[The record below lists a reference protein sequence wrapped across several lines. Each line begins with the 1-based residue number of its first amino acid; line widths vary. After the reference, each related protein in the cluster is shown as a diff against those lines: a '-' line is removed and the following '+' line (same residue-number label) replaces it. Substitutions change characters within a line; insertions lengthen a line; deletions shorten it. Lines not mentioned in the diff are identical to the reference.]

1 MRILI
6 VEDEEDLARVLA
18 KGLKREGYAAD
29 IATDGLMGWELADT
43 NEYDVIIL
51 DINLP
56 ELDGIS
62 LCQKIRQSSHHPDV
76 RILMLTARSHPDEV
90 EEGLDSGADDYL
102 RKPFVFNE
110 LLARIRAL
118 LRRSS
123 SVKST
128 VLQSEELILDTNKKE
143 VWLGKERITLTR
155 KEFGLLEYLM
165 LHPGEVISSERL
177 LEHVWDIHAD
187 PLTSTVRVHINSL
200 RKKLSHHDSEAGER
214 YIQTVQG
221 YGYKW
226 AGTADQV
233 DKKEEME

>member
-6 VEDEEDLARVLA
+6 VEDEEDLSRALA
-18 KGLKREGYAAD
+18 KGLRREGYAVD
-29 IATDGLMGWELADT
+29 IAVDGLTGWELADT
-43 NEYDVIIL
+43 NDYDVILL

-62 LCQKIRQSSHHPDV
+62 LCQRIRQSSQYNDV
-76 RILMLTARSHPDEV
+76 FILMLTARNHPDEV

-102 RKPFVFNE
+102 RKPFMFNE

-118 LRRSS
+118 LRRSM
-123 SVKST
+123 SVKSS
-128 VLQSEELILDTNKKE
+128 VLRFERLTLDSKTKE
-143 VWLGKERITLTR
+143 VWLDNVLIPLTK

-165 LHPGEVISSERL
+165 LHPGEVISSEKL
-177 LEHVWDIHAD
+177 LEHVWDIFAD
-187 PLTSTVRVHINSL
+187 PLSSTVRVHINFL
-200 RKKLSHHDSEAGER
+200 RKKLSTHDPEAGER

-226 AGTADQV
+226 AQSLE
-233 DKKEEME
+233 KEETT

>member
-6 VEDEEDLARVLA
+6 VEDEEDLSRALA
-18 KGLKREGYAAD
+18 KGLKREGYAVDCAL
-29 IATDGLMGWELADT
+29 DGLTGWELADT
-43 NEYDVIIL
+43 NEYDAILL

-62 LCQKIRQSSHHPDV
+62 LCQRIRRSSHHHDV
-76 RILMLTARSHPDEV
+76 CILMLTARSHPDEV

-118 LRRSS
+118 LRRRS

-128 VLQSEELILDTNKKE
+128 VLRFDRLTLDSKTKE
-143 VWLGKERITLTR
+143 VWLENALLPLTK

-187 PLTSTVRVHINSL
+187 PFSSTVRVHINSL
-200 RKKLSHHDSEAGER
+200 RKKFSQQDPSAGET

-221 YGYKW
+221 HGYRW
-226 AGTADQV
+226 AQRAAGE
-233 DKKEEME
+233 KEEAT

>member
-6 VEDEEDLARVLA
+6 VEDEEDLSRALA
-18 KGLKREGYAAD
+18 KGLRREGYAVD
-29 IATDGLMGWELADT
+29 IAVDGLTGWELADT
-43 NEYDVIIL
+43 NDYDVILL

-62 LCQKIRQSSHHPDV
+62 LCQRIRQSSHHNDV
-76 RILMLTARSHPDEV
+76 FILMLTARSHPDEV

-102 RKPFVFNE
+102 RKPFMFNE

-123 SVKST
+123 SVKSS
-128 VLQSEELILDTNKKE
+128 VLQFEQLTLDSKTKE
-143 VWLGKERITLTR
+143 VWYGNVLIALTK

-200 RKKLSHHDSEAGER
+200 RRKLSHYVPDAGER

-226 AGTADQV
+226 ALSNAA
-233 DKKEEME
+233 KKEEPT

>member
-6 VEDEEDLARVLA
+6 VEDEEDLSLALA
-18 KGLKREGYAAD
+18 KGLQREGYAVDCAF
-29 IATDGLMGWELADT
+29 DGLTGWELADT
-43 NEYDVIIL
+43 NDYDVILL

-62 LCQKIRQSSHHPDV
+62 LCGRIRQSSHHNDV
-76 RILMLTARSHPDEV
+76 FILMLTARSHPDEV

-102 RKPFVFNE
+102 RKPFMFNE

-118 LRRSS
+118 LRRSPS
-123 SVKST
+123 AKSP
-128 VLQSEELILDTNKKE
+128 VLQFGQLTLDSKTKE
-143 VWLGKERITLTR
+143 VWFGNVLISLTR

-165 LHPGEVISSERL
+165 LHPGEVISSEKL

-187 PLTSTVRVHINSL
+187 PFSSTVRVHINSL
-200 RKKLSHHDSEAGER
+200 RRKLSQQDPQAGES

-226 AGTADQV
+226 TPRLSGER
-233 DKKEEME
+233 EETK

>member
-6 VEDEEDLARVLA
+6 VEDEEDLALALA
-18 KGLKREGYAAD
+18 KGLKREGYAVDNAF
-29 IATDGLMGWELADT
+29 DGLTGWELADT
-43 NEYDVIIL
+43 NDYDVILL

-62 LCQKIRQSSHHPDV
+62 LCQRIRQSPHCNDV
-76 RILMLTARSHPDEV
+76 LILMLTARSHPDEV

-118 LRRSS
+118 LRRSPS
-123 SVKST
+123 ARST
-128 VLQSEELILDTNKKE
+128 VLQFGQLTLDSKTKE
-143 VWLGKERITLTR
+143 VWSGNALISLTR

-200 RKKLSHHDSEAGER
+200 RKKLSQQEPEAGER

-221 YGYKW
+221 YGYRW
-226 AGTADQV
+226 APHTTGE
-233 DKKEEME
+233 KEEPK

>member
-6 VEDEEDLARVLA
+6 VEDEEDLSLALA
-18 KGLKREGYAAD
+18 KGLKREGYAVDCAL
-29 IATDGLMGWELADT
+29 DGLTGWELADT
-43 NEYDVIIL
+43 NDYDVILL

-62 LCQKIRQSSHHPDV
+62 LCGRIRQSSHHNDV
-76 RILMLTARSHPDEV
+76 FILMLTARSHPDEV

-102 RKPFVFNE
+102 RKPFMFNE

-123 SVKST
+123 SAKSP
-128 VLQSEELILDTNKKE
+128 VLQFGKLTLNSKTKE
-143 VWLGKERITLTR
+143 VWFKDVLISLTR

-165 LHPGEVISSERL
+165 LHPGEVISSEKL

-187 PLTSTVRVHINSL
+187 PFTSTVRVHINSL
-200 RKKLSHHDSEAGER
+200 RRKLSHQDPEAGES

-221 YGYKW
+221 HGYKW
-226 AGTADQV
+226 APRAAGE
-233 DKKEEME
+233 KEETK

>member
-6 VEDEEDLARVLA
+6 VEDEEDLSRALA
-18 KGLKREGYAAD
+18 KGLRREGYAVDVAV
-29 IATDGLMGWELADT
+29 DGLTGWELADT
-43 NEYDVIIL
+43 NDYDVILL

-62 LCQKIRQSSHHPDV
+62 LCQRIRQSAHHNDV
-76 RILMLTARSHPDEV
+76 FILMLTARSHADEV

-102 RKPFVFNE
+102 RKPFAFKE

-118 LRRSS
+118 LRRST
-123 SVKST
+123 SVNSP
-128 VLQSEELILDTNKKE
+128 VLQFDQISLDSKTRE
-143 VWLGKERITLTR
+143 VRFGNALLSLTK

-187 PLTSTVRVHINSL
+187 PFSSTVRVHINSL
-200 RKKLSHHDSEAGER
+200 RRKLSHQDPEAGEK

-226 AGTADQV
+226 SPGTNA
-233 DKKEEME
+233 KKEEPI

>member
-6 VEDEEDLARVLA
+6 VEDEEDLSRALA
-18 KGLKREGYAAD
+18 KGLRREGYAVD
-29 IATDGLMGWELADT
+29 IALDGLTGWEMADT
-43 NEYDVIIL
+43 NDYDVILL

-62 LCQKIRQSSHHPDV
+62 LCQRIRQSSHHSNV
-76 RILMLTARSHPDEV
+76 FILMLTARSHPDEV

-123 SVKST
+123 PVKST
-128 VLQSEELILDTNKKE
+128 VLQFDQLTLDSKTKE
-143 VWLGKERITLTR
+143 VWFENVLLSLTR

-165 LHPGEVISSERL
+165 LHPGEVNSSERL

-200 RKKLSHHDSEAGER
+200 RRKLSQHDPETGER

-226 AGTADQV
+226 APSTAG
-233 DKKEEME
+233 KKEETT

>member
-6 VEDEEDLARVLA
+6 VEDEEDLARALA
-18 KGLKREGYAAD
+18 KGLKREGYAVD
-29 IATDGLMGWELADT
+29 IALDGLIGWEMADT
-43 NEYDVIIL
+43 NEYDVMIL

-62 LCQKIRQSSHHPDV
+62 LCQQIRRSSHHPDV
-76 RILMLTARSHPDEV
+76 LILMLTARSHPDEV

-123 SVKST
+123 SVKSP
-128 VLQSEELILDTNKKE
+128 VLQYEELTLDTNRKE
-143 VWLGKERITLTR
+143 VWFRKERISLTR

-165 LHPGEVISSERL
+165 LYPGEVISSERL

-187 PLTSTVRVHINSL
+187 PLSSTVRVHINSL
-200 RKKLSHHDSEAGER
+200 RRKLSHHDPEAGER

-221 YGYKW
+221 HGYKW
-226 AGTADQV
+226 AAFAA
-233 DKKEEME
+233 KKEEME

>member
-6 VEDEEDLARVLA
+6 VEDEEDLSRALA
-18 KGLKREGYAAD
+18 KGLRREGYAVD
-29 IATDGLMGWELADT
+29 IAIDGLTGWELADT
-43 NEYDVIIL
+43 NDYDVILL

-62 LCQKIRQSSHHPDV
+62 LCQRIRQSSYHNDV
-76 RILMLTARSHPDEV
+76 FILMLTARNHPDEV

-102 RKPFVFNE
+102 RKPFMFNE

-128 VLQSEELILDTNKKE
+128 VLQFNQLTLDLKTKE
-143 VWLGKERITLTR
+143 VRFEDVLISLTK

-165 LHPGEVISSERL
+165 LHPDEIISSERL

-187 PLTSTVRVHINSL
+187 PLSSTVRVHINSL
-200 RKKLSHHDSEAGER
+200 RKKLSHHDPKAGEE

-221 YGYKW
+221 FGYKW
-226 AGTADQV
+226 ALSKAI
-233 DKKEEME
+233 KKEAMT

>member
-6 VEDEEDLARVLA
+6 VEDEEDLSRALA
-18 KGLKREGYAAD
+18 KGLRREGYAVDVAE
-29 IATDGLMGWELADT
+29 DGLTGWELADT
-43 NEYDVIIL
+43 NEYDVILL

-62 LCQKIRQSSHHPDV
+62 LCQRIRRSTHHNDV
-76 RILMLTARSHPDEV
+76 FILMLTARSHADEV

-102 RKPFVFNE
+102 RKPFAFKE

-123 SVKST
+123 SVNSP
-128 VLQSEELILDTNKKE
+128 VLQFEQLSLDPKTKE
-143 VWLGKERITLTR
+143 VRFDNALVSLTK

-187 PLTSTVRVHINSL
+187 PLSSTVRVHINSL
-200 RKKLSHHDSEAGER
+200 RRKLTNQDPEAGET

-226 AGTADQV
+226 SPGASA
-233 DKKEEME
+233 KKEEPT

>member
-6 VEDEEDLARVLA
+6 VEDEEDLARALA
-18 KGLKREGYAAD
+18 KGLKREGYAVD
-29 IATDGLMGWELADT
+29 IAADGLTGWELADT
-43 NEYDVIIL
+43 NEYDVILL

-62 LCQKIRQSSHHPDV
+62 LCQRIRRSSHHNDV
-76 RILMLTARSHPDEV
+76 FILMLTARSHPDEV

-123 SVKST
+123 SVKSS
-128 VLQSEELILDTNKKE
+128 VLQFDQLKLDSKTKE
-143 VWLGKERITLTR
+143 VWFENALVPLTR

-200 RKKLSHHDSEAGER
+200 RKKLAHHDPEAGER
-214 YIQTVQG
+214 FIQTVQG
-221 YGYKW
+221 HGYKW
-226 AGTADQV
+226 TLRTAE
-233 DKKEEME
+233 KKEETT

>member
-6 VEDEEDLARVLA
+6 VEDEEDLSRALA
-18 KGLKREGYAAD
+18 KGLKREGYAVDSAV
-29 IATDGLMGWELADT
+29 DGLTGWELADT
-43 NEYDVIIL
+43 NEYDVILL

-62 LCQKIRQSSHHPDV
+62 LCQRIRQSSHHNDV
-76 RILMLTARSHPDEV
+76 FILMLTARSHPDEV

-123 SVKST
+123 SVKSP
-128 VLQSEELILDTNKKE
+128 VLQFEQLTLDSKTKQVWFENALIS
-143 VWLGKERITLTR
+143 LTK

-165 LHPGEVISSERL
+165 LHPGEVISSEKL

-200 RKKLSHHDSEAGER
+200 RKKLSHHDPEAGER

-226 AGTADQV
+226 ALRTAE
-233 DKKEEME
+233 KKEETK

>member
-6 VEDEEDLARVLA
+6 VEDEEDLSRALA
-18 KGLKREGYAAD
+18 KGLRREGYAVD
-29 IATDGLMGWELADT
+29 IAVDGLTGWELADT
-43 NEYDVIIL
+43 NDYDVILL

-62 LCQKIRQSSHHPDV
+62 LCQRIRQSSHHKDV
-76 RILMLTARSHPDEV
+76 FILMLTARSHPDEV

-128 VLQSEELILDTNKKE
+128 VLQCDRLNLDTRTKE
-143 VWLGKERITLTR
+143 VTFGDSLLTLTK

-187 PLTSTVRVHINSL
+187 PLSSTVRVHINSL
-200 RKKLSHHDSEAGER
+200 RRKLSQHDPEAGEK

-226 AGTADQV
+226 AQDTAG
-233 DKKEEME
+233 KIEEPS

>member
-6 VEDEEDLARVLA
+6 VEDEDDLSRALA
-18 KGLKREGYAAD
+18 KGLRREGYAVD
-29 IATDGLMGWELADT
+29 IAVDGLTGWELAET
-43 NEYDVIIL
+43 NDYDVILL

-56 ELDGIS
+56 EMDGIS
-62 LCQKIRQSSHHPDV
+62 LCQRIRQSSHNNDV
-76 RILMLTARSHPDEV
+76 FILMLTARSHPDEV

-128 VLQSEELILDTNKKE
+128 VLQFDQLTLDSKTRE
-143 VWLGKERITLTR
+143 VWFENALISLTK

-165 LHPGEVISSERL
+165 LHPSEVISSERL

-187 PLTSTVRVHINSL
+187 PLSSTVRVHINSL
-200 RKKLSHHDSEAGER
+200 RRKLSHHDPEAGDR

-226 AGTADQV
+226 ALSTPA
-233 DKKEEME
+233 KKEDTI

>member
-6 VEDEEDLARVLA
+6 VEDEEDLSRALA
-18 KGLKREGYAAD
+18 KGLKREGYAVD
-29 IATDGLMGWELADT
+29 IALDGLIGWEMADT

-62 LCQKIRQSSHHPDV
+62 LCQQIRRSSHHADV
-76 RILMLTARSHPDEV
+76 LILMLTARSHPDEV

-123 SVKST
+123 SVKSPVIQYEGLT
-128 VLQSEELILDTNKKE
+128 LDTNRKE
-143 VWLGKERITLTR
+143 VWFGKERISLTR

-200 RKKLSHHDSEAGER
+200 RRKLSHYDPEAGER
-214 YIQTVQG
+214 FIQTVQG

-226 AGTADQV
+226 AGTTA
-233 DKKEEME
+233 KKEELE

>member
-6 VEDEEDLARVLA
+6 VEDEEDLSRALA
-18 KGLKREGYAAD
+18 KGLKREGYAVDSAL
-29 IATDGLMGWELADT
+29 DGLTGWELADT
-43 NEYDVIIL
+43 NDYDVILL

-56 ELDGIS
+56 ELDGIT
-62 LCQKIRQSSHHPDV
+62 LCQRIRQSSHHNDV
-76 RILMLTARSHPDEV
+76 FILMLTARSHPDEV

-118 LRRSS
+118 LRRRSP
-123 SVKST
+123 VKSP
-128 VLQSEELILDTNKKE
+128 VLQFDRLTLDSKTKE
-143 VWLGKERITLTR
+143 VWFENVLVPLTR

-200 RKKLSHHDSEAGER
+200 RKKLAHHDPEAGDG

-226 AGTADQV
+226 ALLTAGE
-233 DKKEEME
+233 KEETT

>member
-6 VEDEEDLARVLA
+6 VEDEEDLSRALA
-18 KGLKREGYAAD
+18 KGLKREGYAVDMAL
-29 IATDGLMGWELADT
+29 DGLIGWEMADT
-43 NEYDVIIL
+43 NEYDVVIL

-62 LCQKIRQSSHHPDV
+62 LCQQIRRSSHHPDV
-76 RILMLTARSHPDEV
+76 LILMLTARSHPDEV

-123 SVKST
+123 SVKSP
-128 VLQSEELILDTNKKE
+128 VLQYEGLTLDTNRKE
-143 VWLGKERITLTR
+143 VWYGEERISLTR

-200 RKKLSHHDSEAGER
+200 RRKLSHHDPEAGER

-221 YGYKW
+221 HGYKW
-226 AGTADQV
+226 AGTTA
-233 DKKEEME
+233 KKEELK

>member
-6 VEDEEDLARVLA
+6 VEDEEDLSRALA
-18 KGLKREGYAAD
+18 KGLKREGYAVD
-29 IATDGLMGWELADT
+29 IAVDGLIGWELADT
-43 NEYDVIIL
+43 NEYDVILL

-62 LCQKIRQSSHHPDV
+62 LCQRIRRSSHHSDV
-76 RILMLTARSHPDEV
+76 FILMLTARSHPDEV

-123 SVKST
+123 SVKSS
-128 VLQSEELILDTNKKE
+128 VLQFEQLTLDSKTKE
-143 VWLGKERITLTR
+143 VWFENVLIPLTR

-200 RKKLSHHDSEAGER
+200 RRKLASHDPEAGER

-221 YGYKW
+221 HGYRLALSM
-226 AGTADQV
+226 AG
-233 DKKEEME
+233 KKEETT

>member
-1 MRILI
+1 MRVLI
-6 VEDEEDLARVLA
+6 VEDEEDLSRALA
-18 KGLKREGYAAD
+18 KGLRREGYAVD
-29 IATDGLMGWELADT
+29 IAVDGLTGWELADT
-43 NEYDVIIL
+43 NDYDVILL

-62 LCQKIRQSSHHPDV
+62 LCQRIRQSSHHNDV
-76 RILMLTARSHPDEV
+76 FILMLTARNHPDEV

-123 SVKST
+123 SVKSP
-128 VLQSEELILDTNKKE
+128 VLQFDQLTLNSKTKE
-143 VWLGKERITLTR
+143 VWFENVLLSLTK
-155 KEFGLLEYLM
+155 KEFGLLEYLL

-187 PLTSTVRVHINSL
+187 PLSSTVRVHINSL
-200 RKKLSHHDSEAGER
+200 RRKLSYHDPEAGER

-226 AGTADQV
+226 ALSTTA
-233 DKKEEME
+233 KKEDTT

>member
-6 VEDEEDLARVLA
+6 VEDEEDLSRALA
-18 KGLKREGYAAD
+18 KGLRREGYAVD
-29 IATDGLMGWELADT
+29 IAADGLIGWELADT
-43 NEYDVIIL
+43 NDYDVILL

-62 LCQKIRQSSHHPDV
+62 LCQRIRQSSRHNDV
-76 RILMLTARSHPDEV
+76 FILMLTARSHPDEV

-123 SVKST
+123 SVKSP
-128 VLQSEELILDTNKKE
+128 VLQFEQLTLDSKTKE
-143 VWLGKERITLTR
+143 VWLENVFISLTK

-187 PLTSTVRVHINSL
+187 PFSTTVRVHINSL
-200 RKKLSHHDSEAGER
+200 RRKLSHHDPEAGAR
-214 YIQTVQG
+214 YIQTIQG

-226 AGTADQV
+226 SLSTAA
-233 DKKEEME
+233 KKEETT

>member
-6 VEDEEDLARVLA
+6 VEDEEDLARALA
-18 KGLKREGYAAD
+18 KGLKREGYAVD
-29 IATDGLMGWELADT
+29 IALDGLIGWEMADT
-43 NEYDVIIL
+43 NEYDVMIL

-62 LCQKIRQSSHHPDV
+62 LCQQIRRSSHHPDV
-76 RILMLTARSHPDEV
+76 LILMLTARSHPDEV

-123 SVKST
+123 SVKSP
-128 VLQSEELILDTNKKE
+128 VLQYEELTLDTNRKE
-143 VWLGKERITLTR
+143 VWFRKERISLTR

-165 LHPGEVISSERL
+165 LYPGEVISSERL

-187 PLTSTVRVHINSL
+187 PLSSTVRVHINSL
-200 RKKLSHHDSEAGER
+200 RRKLSHHDPEAGE
-214 YIQTVQG
+214 
-221 YGYKW
+221 
-226 AGTADQV
+226 
-233 DKKEEME
+233 

>member
-6 VEDEEDLARVLA
+6 VEDEEDLSRALA
-18 KGLKREGYAAD
+18 KGLRREGYAVD
-29 IATDGLMGWELADT
+29 IAVDGLTGWELADT
-43 NEYDVIIL
+43 NDYDVILL

-62 LCQKIRQSSHHPDV
+62 LCQRIRQSSQYNDV
-76 RILMLTARSHPDEV
+76 FILMLTARNHPDEV

-102 RKPFVFNE
+102 RKPFMFNE

-118 LRRSS
+118 LRRST
-123 SVKST
+123 SVKSP
-128 VLQSEELILDTNKKE
+128 VLQFERLSLDSKTKE
-143 VWLGKERITLTR
+143 VWLENVLIPLTK

-165 LHPGEVISSERL
+165 LHPGEVVSSEKL
-177 LEHVWDIHAD
+177 LEHVWDIFAD
-187 PLTSTVRVHINSL
+187 PLSSTVRVHINSL
-200 RKKLSHHDSEAGER
+200 RKKLSIHDPEAGER

-226 AGTADQV
+226 AQSLE
-233 DKKEEME
+233 KEETT

>member
-6 VEDEEDLARVLA
+6 VEDEEDLSHALA
-18 KGLKREGYAAD
+18 KGLRREGYAVD
-29 IATDGLMGWELADT
+29 IADDGITGWELADT
-43 NEYDVIIL
+43 NEYDVILL

-62 LCQKIRQSSHHPDV
+62 LCQRIRQSSNHSDV
-76 RILMLTARSHPDEV
+76 FILMLTARSHADEV

-102 RKPFVFNE
+102 RKPFMFNE

-123 SVKST
+123 SVRST
-128 VLQSEELILDTNKKE
+128 LLQFDPFTLDSKKKE
-143 VWLGKERITLTR
+143 VRFENVPIFLTK

-187 PLTSTVRVHINSL
+187 PFSSTVRVHINSL
-200 RKKLSHHDSEAGER
+200 RRKLSSHKPGAGEE

-226 AGTADQV
+226 ALIHT
-233 DKKEEME
+233 KKEEST

>member
-6 VEDEEDLARVLA
+6 VEDEEDLSLALA
-18 KGLKREGYAAD
+18 KGLKREGYAVD
-29 IATDGLMGWELADT
+29 IAVDGLIGWELADT
-43 NEYDVIIL
+43 NDYDVILL

-56 ELDGIS
+56 ELDGVS
-62 LCQKIRQSSHHPDV
+62 LCQRIRQSSHHNDV
-76 RILMLTARSHPDEV
+76 FILMLTARSHPDEV

-123 SVKST
+123 SVKSS
-128 VLQSEELILDTNKKE
+128 VLQFDQLTLDSKTKE
-143 VWLGKERITLTR
+143 VWFEDVLIPLTR

-165 LHPGEVISSERL
+165 LHPSEVISSERL

-200 RKKLSHHDSEAGER
+200 RRKLSHRDPEAGER

-221 YGYKW
+221 HGYKW
-226 AGTADQV
+226 ALHTAGR
-233 DKKEEME
+233 KEENT

>member
-6 VEDEEDLARVLA
+6 VEDEEDLSRALA
-18 KGLKREGYAAD
+18 KGLRREGYAVD
-29 IATDGLMGWELADT
+29 IAVDGVTGWELADT
-43 NEYDVIIL
+43 NDYDVILL

-62 LCQKIRQSSHHPDV
+62 LCQRIRHSSHNNDV
-76 RILMLTARSHPDEV
+76 FILMLTARSHPDEV

-128 VLQSEELILDTNKKE
+128 VLQFDQLTLDSKTRE
-143 VWLGKERITLTR
+143 VWFENALISLTK

-187 PLTSTVRVHINSL
+187 PLSSTVRVHINSL
-200 RKKLSHHDSEAGER
+200 RRKLSHHEPEAGER

-226 AGTADQV
+226 ALSTPA
-233 DKKEEME
+233 KKEDTT

>member
-6 VEDEEDLARVLA
+6 VEDEEDLSRALA
-18 KGLKREGYAAD
+18 KGLRREGYAVD
-29 IATDGLMGWELADT
+29 IAVDGVTGWELADT
-43 NEYDVIIL
+43 NEYDVILL

-62 LCQKIRQSSHHPDV
+62 LCQRIRQSSHHNDV
-76 RILMLTARSHPDEV
+76 FILMLTARSHPDEV

-128 VLQSEELILDTNKKE
+128 VLQFDQLTLDSKTRE
-143 VWLGKERITLTR
+143 VWFENALISLTK

-165 LHPGEVISSERL
+165 LHPGDVISSERL

-187 PLTSTVRVHINSL
+187 PLSSTVRVHINSL
-200 RKKLSHHDSEAGER
+200 RRKLSHHEPEAGER

-226 AGTADQV
+226 ALSTAA
-233 DKKEEME
+233 KKEDMT

>member
-6 VEDEEDLARVLA
+6 VEDEEDLSRALA
-18 KGLKREGYAAD
+18 KGLKREGYAVDSAV
-29 IATDGLMGWELADT
+29 DGLTGWELADT
-43 NEYDVIIL
+43 NEYDVILL

-62 LCQKIRQSSHHPDV
+62 LCQRIRQSSHHNDV
-76 RILMLTARSHPDEV
+76 FILMLTARSHPDEV

-123 SVKST
+123 SVKSP
-128 VLQSEELILDTNKKE
+128 VLQFEQLTLDSKTKE
-143 VWLGKERITLTR
+143 VWFENVLISLTK

-200 RKKLSHHDSEAGER
+200 RRKLSHHDPEAGER

-226 AGTADQV
+226 ALRTAE
-233 DKKEEME
+233 KKEETK

>member
-6 VEDEEDLARVLA
+6 VEDEEDLSRALA
-18 KGLKREGYAAD
+18 KGLRREGYAVD
-29 IATDGLMGWELADT
+29 IAIDGLTGWELADT
-43 NEYDVIIL
+43 NDYDVILL

-62 LCQKIRQSSHHPDV
+62 LCQRIRQSSHHNDV
-76 RILMLTARSHPDEV
+76 FILMLTARSHPDEV

-102 RKPFVFNE
+102 RKPFMFNE

-123 SVKST
+123 SVKSS
-128 VLQSEELILDTNKKE
+128 VLQFEQLTLDSKTKE
-143 VWLGKERITLTR
+143 VWYGNVLIALTK

-200 RKKLSHHDSEAGER
+200 RRKLSHYVPDAGER

-226 AGTADQV
+226 ALSNAA
-233 DKKEEME
+233 KKEEPT